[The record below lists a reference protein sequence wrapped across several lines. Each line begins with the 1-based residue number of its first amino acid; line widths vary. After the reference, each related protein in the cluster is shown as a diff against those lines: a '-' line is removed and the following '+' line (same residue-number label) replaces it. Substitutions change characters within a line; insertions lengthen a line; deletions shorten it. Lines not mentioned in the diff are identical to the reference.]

1 MMEGDFRLLSP
12 IDLLQL
18 LAQGRKTGA
27 FLVQAGPLEGGVYL
41 ERGRPVHALLGSRQG
56 EKALLEVL
64 ALKEGRFRFLP
75 GERAQRTTLGLPL
88 EAYLLQAVRVLDERV
103 EVGPFDRIAFGDR
116 VFATHLTLAPEELQ
130 LLSHLKGEVSLLD
143 LVDRTGLSLE
153 EAALRVGHLARAGIL
168 QVRPRTP
175 HTVRLVVALGEKG
188 AGLDALLLSAWRKQ
202 YGAFQGVRVRGRK
215 ETVLPVEGVKGAG
228 RRLLLAPEL
237 LLFHDLRVGEEVL
250 VWPEL

>member
-1 MMEGDFRLLSP
+1 VEGDFRLLSP

-18 LAQGRKTGA
+18 LAQGRRTGA
-27 FLVQAGPLEGGVYL
+27 FLVRAGPLEGGVYL
-41 ERGRPVHALLGSRQG
+41 ERGRPVHAFFGFREG

-64 ALKEGRFRFLP
+64 ALKEGRFLFLL
-75 GERAQRTTLGLPL
+75 GERAGRTSLGLPL
-88 EAYLLQAVRVLDERV
+88 EAYLLQAVRALDERV
-103 EVGPFDRIAFGDR
+103 EVGPFDRIAFGEG
-116 VFATHLTLAPEELQ
+116 VLATHLTLDPEELR

-168 QVRPRTP
+168 RVKPRTP

-188 AGLDALLLSAWRKQ
+188 ASLDALLLQAWRRH
-202 YGAFQGVRVRGRK
+202 YGAFARVRVKGRK
-215 ETVLPVEGVKGAG
+215 EAVLPVEGVQGAG
-228 RRLLLAPEL
+228 RRFFLAPEL

-250 VWPEL
+250 VWPEV

>member
-1 MMEGDFRLLSP
+1 MEGDFRLLSP

-18 LAQGRKTGA
+18 LAQGRKTGS
-27 FLVQAGPLEGGVYL
+27 FLVQMGSIEGGVYL
-41 ERGRPVHALLGSRQG
+41 EKGRPVHAFLGSREG
-56 EKALLEVL
+56 EKALQEIL
-64 ALKEGRFRFLP
+64 ALKEGRFRFLL
-75 GERAQRTTLGLPL
+75 GERAQKTSLGLPL
-88 EAYLLQAVRVLDERV
+88 EAYLLQAVRILDERV
-103 EVGPFDRIAFGDR
+103 EVGPFDRITHGKHLA
-116 VFATHLTLAPEELQ
+116 ATHLTLTPEELQ
-130 LLSHLKGEVSLLD
+130 LLSSIKGEMSLLD

-188 AGLDALLLSAWRKQ
+188 AGLDAFLLSAWRKQ

-228 RRLLLAPEL
+228 RRLLLSPEL